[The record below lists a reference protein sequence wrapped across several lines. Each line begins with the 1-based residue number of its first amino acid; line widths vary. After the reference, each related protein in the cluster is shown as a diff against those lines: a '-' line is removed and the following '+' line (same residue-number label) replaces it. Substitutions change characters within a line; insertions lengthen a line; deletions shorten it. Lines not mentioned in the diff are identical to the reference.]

1 MNIQEFKKRLQER
14 SVNLLYL
21 SGHVTS
27 LGYKKA
33 RVRFNTFQELLERE
47 DIISVS
53 TFSRPHPKQRVKAY
67 YIKNGIR
74 ELVDCGAI
82 LILGDNKDSEGS
94 TIEENLATDLKMP
107 IFRVFWDSEKD
118 IKSDNLTIIE
128 VQ

>member
-1 MNIQEFKKRLQER
+1 MTFKEFKERLKER

-21 SGHVTS
+21 SGHVS
-27 LGYKKA
+27 SIGYKKA
-33 RVRFNTFQELLERE
+33 RTRFNLFQSLLEGE

-53 TFSRPHPKQRVKAY
+53 TFSRPHPKQRIKSY

-82 LILGDNKDSEGS
+82 LILGDNKDSVGS

-107 IFRVFWDSEKD
+107 IFRVFWDEDKD
-118 IKSDNLTIIE
+118 ITLDNLIFIE